1 MAKLVPSLQA
11 ENPMEKKINWAAWT
25 EEQRRFLDAMPLI
38 EGSSVDLD
46 RVAGVALVKDDWAPA

>member
-1 MAKLVPSLQA
+1 
-11 ENPMEKKINWAAWT
+11 MEKKINWAAWT

-46 RVAGVALVKDDWAPA
+46 RVAGVSLEKDDRAPA